1 MPASVRHLERGLQPL
16 EHRKVPSGPAYEWR
30 GILGATP
37 SWWVLHLLPM
47 PTKRKRHVITETDKV
62 AAALDVA
69 ERRWPDEPSRSRLL
83 VRVIEEGRL
92 AMEGERER
100 DLTQRREAV
109 MRTSGVLTGVYGV
122 DYLTELREDWPE

>member
-1 MPASVRHLERGLQPL
+1 M
-16 EHRKVPSGPAYEWR
+16 
-30 GILGATP
+30 
-37 SWWVLHLLPM
+37 LPM